1 MNNTKCNRILSSVYI
16 GVNEAQNT
24 KRGKNI
30 MKNKNYYRKMI
41 SGIVALTMM
50 VIGCGA
56 GLLMMTGCG
65 TSDSDVAD
73 TESAESQTYED
84 QADDSSSNV
93 AEARLELDDY
103 ECRVES
109 PRNVKLRGTINH
121 SYGQDIV
128 ALKGNEEEVA
138 RVSLKGNNGDE
149 ERFEIVIPAS
159 ALTNEHNAICIT
171 GAELPGKVHETYY
184 KVFTIS
190 VGNQ

>member
-30 MKNKNYYRKMI
+30 MKNKNNYKKMI

-65 TSDSDVAD
+65 TSDSEVAD

-84 QADDSSSNV
+84 QADDSSSSV

-171 GAELPGKVHETYY
+171 GAELPGKVHETCY

>member
-1 MNNTKCNRILSSVYI
+1 MKWFIRSKR
-16 GVNEAQNT
+16 GEKT
-24 KRGKNI
+24 KRGKNM
-30 MKNKNYYRKMI
+30 MKNTINYKKKI
-41 SGIVALTMM
+41 SGILALTMM
-50 VIGCGA
+50 VFGCFA
-56 GLLMMTGCG
+56 GTLMMTGCG
-65 TSDSDVAD
+65 TSDSEVAD

-84 QADDSSSNV
+84 QADDSSSSV

-109 PRNVKLRGTINH
+109 PRDVKLRGTINH

-159 ALTNEHNAICIT
+159 ALTNEHNGICII
-171 GAELPGKVHETYY
+171 GAELPGKVHETCY

>member
-1 MNNTKCNRILSSVYI
+1 
-16 GVNEAQNT
+16 
-24 KRGKNI
+24 
-30 MKNKNYYRKMI
+30 MKNKNNYKKMI

-65 TSDSDVAD
+65 TSDSEVAD

-84 QADDSSSNV
+84 QADDSSSSV

-128 ALKGNEEEVA
+128 ALVDGEEVA
-138 RVSLKGNNGDE
+138 RATLEGNNGDE
-149 ERFEIVIPAS
+149 ERFKIVIPAS
-159 ALTNEHNAICIT
+159 AMTKQHNKVRIK
-171 GAELPGKVHETYY
+171 GAELPGKVLETNTKLVSINIY
-184 KVFTIS
+184 
-190 VGNQ
+190 